1 MNRIQVLSSTLAD
14 QITAGEV
21 IESPASVVKELIE
34 NSIDANSKK
43 INVDIYDGGLKNITV
58 IDDGDGIILEDLPL
72 AFQTHA
78 TSKLSNKKELFK
90 IKTLGFRGEALAA
103 ISSISKV
110 TLTSTAKGSKKGGMI
125 CVSEG
130 DIVEEG
136 LASARQGTKIEVEDL
151 FFATPDRYKYAKD
164 LQKEKSKVVDLMNRF
179 ALSYPNI
186 NFQLR
191 IDNKEYIKT
200 FANNNELKL
209 LSQIYGTSVA
219 KKMISFEKENLDF
232 KVHGYISL
240 PEETR
245 SSKKNITIILN
256 GRYIKNNNLYKTIIE
271 GYGSKLMTN
280 RYPYALVKVDFD
292 PSLVDVNVHPTKREV
307 RLSKEDE
314 LLDLLRDAIDSAL
327 NDQIRIPN
335 GINENLKRRIN
346 QRTEQISLDF
356 SHELPT
362 KVQDQEEV
370 YKAEKKVL
378 EQVKNIDHWAN
389 NPVFDNPFDEQK
401 YSIGKLDDDSDIYHD
416 SHNSVVKP
424 MDTNFEN
431 SSNEEIKE
439 ESINKFPHLEYFG
452 QMHGTYLF
460 AQNEEGLYIID
471 QHAAQERIKYE
482 DYRVKI
488 GQVSND
494 QQQLL
499 TSIVLNF
506 TNDDAIKIKDNLD
519 KLKDFGIELEEFGN
533 NSFVMHTHPT
543 WITDSIEDTVKEII
557 DLYLQ
562 DPNLTISKYRE
573 DIAIM
578 MSCKHSIKANHHL
591 SDSQARQLI
600 IDLSKCENP
609 YNCPHGRPVL
619 VKMTNYDL
627 EKMFKRIQDQ

>member
-314 LLDLLRDAIDSAL
+314 LLDLLREAIDSAL

-488 GQVSND
+488 GQVSNE

>member
-110 TLTSTAKGSKKGGMI
+110 TLTSTAKGAKQGGMI

-362 KVQDQEEV
+362 KIQDQEEV

-401 YSIGKLDDDSDIYHD
+401 YSIDKLDDSGIDHD
-416 SHNSVVKP
+416 SHNSIVKP